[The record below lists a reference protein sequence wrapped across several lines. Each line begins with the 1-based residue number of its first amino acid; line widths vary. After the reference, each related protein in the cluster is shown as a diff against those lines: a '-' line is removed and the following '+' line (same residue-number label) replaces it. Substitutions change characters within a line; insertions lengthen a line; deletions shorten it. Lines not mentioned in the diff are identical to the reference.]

1 MLRSPT
7 DSNEDAVSGA
17 RGVNTCRNP
26 SRPEQERP
34 LHAAQRL
41 GVGCPVRAQMFRV
54 PLVDPDF
61 RFGCGTVS
69 ADQSPRLDFRGSDAR
84 NPATAGD
91 TLWVNYSTRRFS
103 SRSMAF

>member
-1 MLRSPT
+1 MKKSPY
-7 DSNEDAVSGA
+7 
-17 RGVNTCRNP
+17 CP
-26 SRPEQERP
+26 S
-34 LHAAQRL
+34 
-41 GVGCPVRAQMFRV
+41 
-54 PLVDPDF
+54 PDF

-103 SRSMAF
+103 SRSMVF

>member
-1 MLRSPT
+1 M
-7 DSNEDAVSGA
+7 
-17 RGVNTCRNP
+17 
-26 SRPEQERP
+26 RP
-34 LHAAQRL
+34 LLVVGDEPAVGHRADLSQRFKEIGIEHLGAIAAVEALDEGVLIRL
-41 GVGCPVRAQMFRV
+41 ARLDVVN
-54 PLVDPDF
+54 PDF

-91 TLWVNYSTRRFS
+91 TLWVNYSARRFS